1 MFQCR
6 STTHLTRFEGKIYP
20 EVGVADE
27 ATRIEQAAAAL
38 LRWLAQQNGPWQGD
52 RVPVDALVAAIGL
65 DVARFTA
72 ALHPGTL
79 GYLEPG
85 EELIFLRSGLAEPVR
100 RFTLAHELGH
110 AVLHRTDGLAARA
123 AGTWLA
129 QPMEDADDEWN
140 ESICGDDDLTAALET
155 SGAKGELLAAGQAYS
170 ARAQRE
176 GEANAFAAALLL
188 PTDQL
193 RQAVTSLRAGDS
205 KRTVTRRLATR
216 FGVSEDVLL
225 RRLCAL
231 LTLPASSSS
240 ASSALST
247 DAGQPLPSVA
257 PTPTPA
263 LDDEQRAAAAAVTPA
278 LIVAGPGSGKTTTLV
293 ARVAHLVRERGIA
306 PERVLALTFSRKAAR
321 EMADRLATL
330 LCDIGG
336 SDSDSS
342 AEHGPLAQPP
352 GPTVS
357 TIHAFCGD
365 MLRRYAPLVG
375 LRPDFRVVGEA
386 EGYFLL
392 RRVASGLHL
401 QHYMPLTAPALY
413 FPDLLRAISR
423 AKDSL
428 IEPEDYAA
436 TAQTMLDAA
445 KTPDD
450 RIAAERA
457 QELAAVYTAYQQALA
472 ARGDADYGDLVR
484 LCVRLFRDNPD
495 VLSAVRQRFSTV
507 LVDEFQDINRAMGVL
522 LRLLTGEDG
531 TLWAVGDADQAIY
544 RFRGASPANLA
555 LFSREYS
562 SAHIHH
568 LSGNYRSTP
577 TIIAAADSI
586 AQALLPGD
594 NRLSLRPI
602 RSPGARPQQ
611 VTLAVAPDE
620 AAEHAGLVRAIA
632 SHQQAGYT
640 WRDQAVL
647 CRTRKQARAV
657 VEALHQADIPTR
669 VAAPLLDQP
678 LIRDVLAV
686 LSLLSEPVGA
696 GLLRAGD
703 LPGHRF
709 SRAEARNVLASAR
722 DGHTSARALLM
733 GHLDEVAGL
742 SGAGK
747 RGLRALGKALLELRA
762 APDVATGLARYYF
775 TATGLGFTLME
786 RAAYGNDEA
795 RMQSGGLSHL
805 IALAR
810 LFDDSQ
816 RATRDERERAT
827 PASADWNGFLE
838 YVRVLL
844 GTPQGRAGIEE
855 DPAGEQPDAVWVLT
869 VHASKGLEFP
879 VVYVPGLAN
888 GRFPAQRLWER
899 VKAPLADDDEP
910 TDAAHDEE
918 ETCLFYVAIT
928 RARDELILSRPE
940 RLGRRSA
947 RPSPFLAPIERRLGH
962 DLQRLEWSAAGPREG
977 DQERGADD
985 GHISVA
991 GSRADDETLSV
1002 SAIETYARCPRQ
1014 YAYRYVEGLSAADG
1028 SLPRMRRGVIEALRL
1043 LYGDPNENGANGTS
1057 ALARAIERFDEAWT
1071 DQPAA
1076 QPSGTAASEHTDD
1089 EDNERPFND
1098 VYRRYGRRIIES
1110 AWRELADSGDTS
1122 SVSNRQVGF
1131 EETLAIPIGRRTIAL
1146 TVDRVERDAPQPDSG
1161 ATAQA
1166 QPRRPTATQYVRD
1179 RLGAAS
1185 DRPDLRA
1192 LLYTLAAEQQAGKG
1206 ERVEVSQ
1213 RNMTTGAREP
1223 VTIRPRQRENLHDEL
1238 TSAIEG
1244 ILRNDFTPRPEAHR
1258 CQSCPF
1264 LLICPAQ

>member
-1 MFQCR
+1 MA
-6 STTHLTRFEGKIYP
+6 E
-20 EVGVADE
+20 E
-27 ATRIEQAAAAL
+27 ATRIERAAAAL
-38 LRWLAQQNGPWQGD
+38 LRWLEQQNGPWQDD

-65 DVARFTA
+65 DVARFSP

-85 EELIFLRSGLAEPVR
+85 EELIFLRAGLAEPVR

-110 AVLHRTDGLAARA
+110 AVLHRTDGPAART
-123 AGTWLA
+123 AGTWLTQA
-129 QPMEDADDEWN
+129 AEETDDESY
-140 ESICGDDDLTAALET
+140 ESICGDEDLVAALET
-155 SGAKGELLAAGQAYS
+155 TGTKSEMLAAGQAYS

-188 PTDQL
+188 PADRL
-193 RQAVTSLRAGDS
+193 RQAIASLRASDS
-205 KRTVTRRLATR
+205 KRNIARHLATR
-216 FGVSEDVLL
+216 FGVSEDGLL
-225 RRLCAL
+225 RRLSAL
-231 LTLPASSSS
+231 LTLPASSPTSS
-240 ASSALST
+240 ST
-247 DAGQPLPSVA
+247 SMDAGQPLPHA
-257 PTPTPA
+257 APTPA
-263 LDDEQRAAAAAVTPA
+263 LDDEQRAAAAAETPA
-278 LIVAGPGSGKTTTLV
+278 LIIAGPGSGKTTTLV
-293 ARVAHLVRERGIA
+293 ARVAYLVREGGVV

-321 EMADRLATL
+321 EMADRLGTL
-330 LCDIGG
+330 LGDTTGDDADT
-336 SDSDSS
+336 SD
-342 AEHGPLAQPP
+342 EHGPLAQPP

-375 LRPDFRVVGEA
+375 LRPDFRVIGEA

-436 TAQTMLDAA
+436 TVQTMLNEA

-457 QELAAVYTAYQQALA
+457 QELAAVYAAYQQALA
-472 ARGDADYGDLVR
+472 ARGDADFGDLVR

-495 VLSAVRQRFSTV
+495 VLAAVRQRFGAV
-507 LVDEFQDINRAMGVL
+507 LVDEFQDINRAMGIL
-522 LRLLTGEDG
+522 LHLLTGEDG

-555 LFSREYS
+555 LFTREYS
-562 SAHIHH
+562 GAHVHH

-577 TIIAAADSI
+577 TIIAAAESI
-586 AQALLPGD
+586 ARSLLPGD
-594 NRLSLRPI
+594 NRLSLRPL
-602 RSPGARPQQ
+602 RPAGEVSQR
-611 VTLAVAPDE
+611 VTLAVALDE
-620 AAEHAGLVRAIA
+620 ASEHAGLVKAIA
-632 SHQQAGYT
+632 SRHEGGYA

-647 CRTRKQARAV
+647 CRTRRQARAI

-686 LSLLSEPVGA
+686 LSLLTESAGA

-709 SRAEARNVLASAR
+709 SRAEARNVLATAR
-722 DGHTSARALLM
+722 EAHTSARALLM
-733 GHLDEVAGL
+733 GHLGEVARL

-747 RGLRALGKALLELRA
+747 RGLRALGKALVELRT

-775 TATGLGFTLME
+775 SATGLGFTLME
-786 RAAYGNDEA
+786 KAACGNDEA

-816 RATRDERERAT
+816 RATEDEREGA
-827 PASADWNGFLE
+827 PAASADWNGFLE

-844 GTPQGRAGIEE
+844 STPQGRAGIED

-888 GRFPAQRLWER
+888 GRFPSQRQWER
-899 VKAPLADDDEP
+899 VKPPLAEDDEP
-910 TDAAHDEE
+910 TDATHDEE
-918 ETCLFYVAIT
+918 EACLFYVAIT

-947 RPSPFLAPIERRLGH
+947 RPSPFLAPIERRLGS
-962 DLQRLEWSAAGPREG
+962 DLPRLEWPATSPRASE
-977 DQERGADD
+977 QERGGDD
-985 GHISVA
+985 GHISVP
-991 GSRADDETLSV
+991 GSRANDETLSV
-1002 SAIETYARCPRQ
+1002 YAIETYARCPRQ
-1014 YAYRYVEGLSAADG
+1014 YAYRFVEGLSASDG
-1028 SLPRMRRGVIEALRL
+1028 NLPRMRRGVLEALRL
-1043 LYGDPNENGANGTS
+1043 LHSEPGGNSVSPDQTNANGKATLEE
-1057 ALARAIERFDEAWT
+1057 ALERFDEVWA

-1076 QPSGTAASEHTDD
+1076 AQQPGTEGSNGVHNP
-1089 EDNERPFND
+1089 EDNEVERPFHD
-1098 VYRRYGRRIIES
+1098 VYRRYGRRIVES
-1110 AWRELADSGDTS
+1110 AWQELAERNTANG
-1122 SVSNRQVGF
+1122 VAGRQVGF
-1131 EETLAIPIGRRTIAL
+1131 EEALAIPIGRRTIAL
-1146 TVDRVERDAPQPDSG
+1146 TVDRVERDAPAPESG
-1161 ATAQA
+1161 ATT
-1166 QPRRPTATQYVRD
+1166 QPGRPAATHYIRD
-1179 RLGAAS
+1179 RLGAAA

-1192 LLYTLAAEQQAGKG
+1192 LLYTMAAEQQTGKG

-1213 RNMTTGAREP
+1213 RNMATGAREP

>member
-1 MFQCR
+1 M
-6 STTHLTRFEGKIYP
+6 
-20 EVGVADE
+20 ADE
-27 ATRIEQAAAAL
+27 ATRIERAAAAL
-38 LRWLAQQNGPWQGD
+38 LRWLEQHNGPWQDD

-65 DVARFTA
+65 DVARFSP

-110 AVLHRTDGLAARA
+110 AVLHRTDGLAART

-129 QPMEDADDEWN
+129 QPPEETDGESY
-140 ESICGDDDLTAALET
+140 ESICGDDDLVAALET
-155 SGAKGELLAAGQAYS
+155 TGAKGELLAAGQAYS
-170 ARAQRE
+170 ARTQRE

-188 PTDQL
+188 PTDRL
-193 RQAVTSLRAGDS
+193 RQAITSLRASES
-205 KRTVTRRLATR
+205 KRNITRHLATR

-225 RRLCAL
+225 RRLSAL
-231 LTLPASSSS
+231 LTQPASSPVP
-240 ASSALST
+240 AT
-247 DAGQPLPSVA
+247 DAGQPLA
-257 PTPTPA
+257 PISPAPA
-263 LDDEQRAAAAAVTPA
+263 LDDEQRAAAAAETPA
-278 LIVAGPGSGKTTTLV
+278 LIIAGPGSGKTTTLV
-293 ARVAHLVRERGIA
+293 ARVAYLVRERGLA

-321 EMADRLATL
+321 EMADRLGML
-330 LCDIGG
+330 LGDPAGNDAG
-336 SDSDSS
+336 TSD
-342 AEHGPLAQPP
+342 EHGPLAQPP

-365 MLRRYAPLVG
+365 ILRRYAPLVG
-375 LRPDFRVVGEA
+375 LRPDFRVIGEA

-392 RRVASGLHL
+392 RRAASGLHL
-401 QHYMPLTAPALY
+401 QHYMPLTGPALY

-428 IEPEDYAA
+428 IEPEGYAA
-436 TAQTMLDAA
+436 TAQEMLDTA

-450 RIAAERA
+450 RVAAERA
-457 QELAAVYTAYQQALA
+457 QELAAVYAAYQQALE
-472 ARGDADYGDLVR
+472 ARGDADFGDLVR

-495 VLSAVRQRFSTV
+495 VLAAVRQRYNGV
-507 LVDEFQDINRAMGVL
+507 LVDEFQDINRAMGIL

-555 LFSREYS
+555 LFTREYS
-562 SAHIHH
+562 GAHVHH

-577 TIIAAADSI
+577 TIIAAAESI

-594 NRLSLRPI
+594 NRLSLHSL
-602 RSPGARPQQ
+602 RSADDLPQR

-620 AAEHAGLVRAIA
+620 AAEHAGLVRGI
-632 SHQQAGYT
+632 SSRHQAGYA

-647 CRTRKQARAV
+647 CRTRKQSRAV
-657 VEALHQADIPTR
+657 VEALQRADIPTR

-686 LSLLSEPVGA
+686 LSLLTEPAGA

-709 SRAEARNVLASAR
+709 SRAEARKVLAAAR
-722 DGHTSARALLM
+722 DAHTSARALLM
-733 GHLDEVAGL
+733 GNLGEVTGL
-742 SGAGK
+742 SGTGK
-747 RGLRALGKALLELRA
+747 RGLRSLGKALVELRA

-775 TATGLGFTLME
+775 GDTGLGFALME
-786 RAAYGNDEA
+786 KAACGNDEA

-805 IALAR
+805 VALAR

-816 RATRDERERAT
+816 RATEDEGDRA
-827 PASADWNGFLE
+827 PGASADWNGFLE

-844 GTPQGRAGIEE
+844 GTPQGRAGLEE
-855 DPAGEQPDAVWVLT
+855 DSVGEQPDAVWVLT

-888 GRFPAQRLWER
+888 GRFPSQRQWER
-899 VKAPLADDDEP
+899 VKPPLADDDAP

-928 RARDELILSRPE
+928 RARDELALSRPE

-947 RPSPFLAPIERRLGH
+947 RPSPFLAPIERQLGH
-962 DLQRLEWSAAGPREG
+962 DLLRLEWPATTTGPRENG
-977 DQERGADD
+977 QENGGED
-985 GHISVA
+985 GHIGVA
-991 GSRADDETLSV
+991 GARADDETLSV
-1002 SAIETYARCPRQ
+1002 YAIETYARCPRQ
-1014 YAYRYVEGLSAADG
+1014 YAYRYVEGLSASDG
-1028 SLPRMRRGVIEALRL
+1028 NLPRMRRGVLEALRL
-1043 LYGDPNENGANGTS
+1043 LHGEPDENGVSANPAS
-1057 ALARAIERFDEAWT
+1057 ADGNTTLSRALERFDEVWT
-1071 DQPAA
+1071 APPAAAA
-1076 QPSGTAASEHTDD
+1076 QPSGSEGSHDAHDD
-1089 EDNERPFND
+1089 ENEEERERPFND
-1098 VYRRYGRRIIES
+1098 IYRRYGRRIVES
-1110 AWRELADSGDTS
+1110 AWHELTERATVNGVAD
-1122 SVSNRQVGF
+1122 RQVGF

-1146 TVDRVERDAPQPDSG
+1146 TVDRVERDAPPPESD
-1161 ATAQA
+1161 ATA
-1166 QPRRPTATQYVRD
+1166 RPGRPAATHYVRD

-1192 LLYTLAAEQQAGKG
+1192 LLYTLAAEQKTGKG

-1223 VTIRPRQRENLHDEL
+1223 VTIRPRQRETLHDEL

>member
-1 MFQCR
+1 M
-6 STTHLTRFEGKIYP
+6 
-20 EVGVADE
+20 ADE
-27 ATRIEQAAAAL
+27 ATRIERAAAAL
-38 LRWLAQQNGPWQGD
+38 LRWLEQHNSPWQGD
-52 RVPVDALVAAIGL
+52 RVPVDTLVAAIGL
-65 DVARFTA
+65 DVARFPA

-85 EELIFLRSGLAEPVR
+85 EELIFLRAGLTEPVR

-110 AVLHRTDGLAARA
+110 AVLHRTDGLAAHT

-129 QPMEDADDEWN
+129 QSREDAGDEWY
-140 ESICGDDDLTAALET
+140 ESICGDDDLVAALET
-155 SGAKGELLAAGQAYS
+155 TGAKSELLAAGQAYS

-188 PTDQL
+188 PTDRL
-193 RQAVTSLRAGDS
+193 RQAITSLRAGDS
-205 KRTVTRRLATR
+205 KRNVTRHLATR

-231 LTLPASSSS
+231 LTLPVSSPSS
-240 ASSALST
+240 TQST

-257 PTPTPA
+257 STPI
-263 LDDEQRAAAAAVTPA
+263 LDDEQRTAAASETPA
-278 LIVAGPGSGKTTTLV
+278 LIIAGPGSGKTTTLV
-293 ARVAHLVRERGIA
+293 ARVAYLVRERGVS

-321 EMADRLATL
+321 EMAERLGTL
-330 LCDIGG
+330 LCDTDRNEDDA
-336 SDSDSS
+336 SD
-342 AEHGPLAQPP
+342 EHGPLAQPP

-375 LRPDFRVVGEA
+375 LRPDFRLVGEA

-428 IEPEDYAA
+428 IEPEEYAA
-436 TAQTMLDAA
+436 TTRAMQDEA
-445 KTPDD
+445 KTPED
-450 RIAAERA
+450 RTAAERA
-457 QELAAVYTAYQQALA
+457 QELAAVYAAYQQALT
-472 ARGDADYGDLVR
+472 ARGDADFGDLVR

-495 VLSAVRQRFSTV
+495 VLVSVRQRYSAV
-507 LVDEFQDINRAMGVL
+507 LVDEFQDINRAMGIL

-555 LFSREYS
+555 QFTSEYS
-562 SAHIHH
+562 GAHIHH

-577 TIIAAADSI
+577 TIIAAAEGI

-594 NRLSLRPI
+594 NRTSLRPI
-602 RSPGARPQQ
+602 RSPGATLQQ

-620 AAEHAGLVRAIA
+620 AAEHAGLVRTIA
-632 SHQQAGYT
+632 SHQQTGYA

-647 CRTRKQARAV
+647 CRTRKQARAM

-686 LSLLSEPVGA
+686 LSLLTEPAGA

-709 SRAEARNVLASAR
+709 TRAEARKVLTTAR
-722 DGHTSARALLM
+722 DAHISARALLI
-733 GHLDEVAGL
+733 GRLDEVAGL

-747 RGLRALGKALLELRA
+747 RGLRALGKALMELRA

-775 TATGLGFTLME
+775 TTTGLGFTLME
-786 RAAYGNDEA
+786 RAAGGNDEA

-816 RATRDERERAT
+816 RATEDERERAPT
-827 PASADWNGFLE
+827 VSADWNGFLE

-844 GTPQGRAGIEE
+844 GTPQGRAGVEE
-855 DPAGEQPDAVWVLT
+855 DPTSEQPDAVWVLT
-869 VHASKGLEFP
+869 AHASKGLEFP
-879 VVYVPGLAN
+879 VVYVPGLAS
-888 GRFPAQRLWER
+888 GRFPAQRQWER
-899 VKAPLADDDEP
+899 VKPPLSDGDEP
-910 TDAAHDEE
+910 SDAAHDEE

-928 RARDELILSRPE
+928 RARDELVLSRPE

-947 RPSPFLAPIERRLGH
+947 RPSPFLTPIERRLGNN
-962 DLQRLEWSAAGPREG
+962 LSRLEWPATGPREST
-977 DQERGADD
+977 QERGSDD
-985 GHISVA
+985 GHIGVA
-991 GSRADDETLSV
+991 ESPADDETLSV

-1014 YAYRYVEGLSAADG
+1014 YAYRYVEGLSASDG
-1028 SLPRMRRGVIEALRL
+1028 NLPRMRRGVLEALRL
-1043 LYGDPNENGANGTS
+1043 LYSEPGENNIASDHSSENGASTLAH
-1057 ALARAIERFDEAWT
+1057 ALERFDEVWT
-1071 DQPAA
+1071 DPPAA
-1076 QPSGTAASEHTDD
+1076 TQQPGIAGSNDSDEAAD
-1089 EDNERPFND
+1089 EGHERPFND
-1098 VYRRYGRRIIES
+1098 VYRRYGHRIVES
-1110 AWRELADSGDTS
+1110 AWRELAESGETGG
-1122 SVSNRQVGF
+1122 VSDRQVGF

-1146 TVDRVERDAPQPDSG
+1146 TVDRVERDAPPAESG
-1161 ATAQA
+1161 APT
-1166 QPRRPTATQYVRD
+1166 QPRRPAATHYIRD

-1192 LLYTLAAEQQAGKG
+1192 LLYTLAAEQQTGKG
-1206 ERVEVSQ
+1206 EHVEVSQ

-1238 TSAIEG
+1238 ASAIEG
-1244 ILRNDFTPRPEAHR
+1244 ILRNDFTPRPETHR

>member
-1 MFQCR
+1 M
-6 STTHLTRFEGKIYP
+6 
-20 EVGVADE
+20 ADE
-27 ATRIEQAAAAL
+27 ATRIERAAAAL
-38 LRWLAQQNGPWQGD
+38 LRWQEQHNGPWQGD
-52 RVPVDALVAAIGL
+52 RVSVDALVAAIGL
-65 DVARFTA
+65 DVARFSPG
-72 ALHPGTL
+72 LHPGTL

-110 AVLHRTDGLAARA
+110 AVLHRSDGLAART

-129 QPMEDADDEWN
+129 QPAEEAGDESY
-140 ESICGDDDLTAALET
+140 ESICGDDDLVAPLDTT
-155 SGAKGELLAAGQAYS
+155 GAQSELLAAGQAYS

-188 PTDQL
+188 PVDRL
-193 RQAVTSLRAGDS
+193 RQAITSLREGDS
-205 KRTVTRRLATR
+205 KRSITRHLATR

-225 RRLCAL
+225 RRLSTL
-231 LTLPASSSS
+231 LTLPASLARSLADVS
-240 ASSALST
+240 
-247 DAGQPLPSVA
+247 QPATSNM
-257 PTPTPA
+257 PTNMPTPA
-263 LDDEQRAAAAAVTPA
+263 LDEEQRAAAAAETPA
-278 LIVAGPGSGKTTTLV
+278 LIIAGPGSGKTTTLV
-293 ARVAHLVRERGIA
+293 ARVAYLVRERGTS
-306 PERVLALTFSRKAAR
+306 PESVLALTFSRKAAR

-330 LCDIGG
+330 LGDTTGNDAG
-336 SDSDSS
+336 RPD
-342 AEHGPLAQPP
+342 EHGPLAQPP

-357 TIHAFCGD
+357 TIHAFCSD

-375 LRPDFRVVGEA
+375 LRPDFRVIGEA

-428 IEPEDYAA
+428 IEPGDYAT

-445 KTPDD
+445 KTQDD

-457 QELAAVYTAYQQALA
+457 QELAAVYAAYQQALV
-472 ARGDADYGDLVR
+472 ARGDADFGDLVR
-484 LCVRLFRDNPD
+484 LCVRLFRDEPD
-495 VLSAVRQRFSTV
+495 VLAAVRQRYNAV
-507 LVDEFQDINRAMGVL
+507 LVDEFQDINRAMGIL
-522 LRLLTGEDG
+522 LHLLTGEDS

-555 LFSREYS
+555 LFTREYS
-562 SAHIHH
+562 SAHVHH
-568 LSGNYRSTP
+568 LSGNYRSTSP
-577 TIIAAADSI
+577 IIAAAESI

-594 NRLSLRPI
+594 ARMSLRPL
-602 RSPGARPQQ
+602 RSPDATSQR

-632 SHQQAGYT
+632 SRHEAGYA

-647 CRTRKQARAV
+647 CRTRRQARAV

-686 LSLLSEPVGA
+686 LSLLTEPAGA

-709 SRAEARNVLASAR
+709 SRAEARNVLATAR
-722 DGHTSARALLM
+722 DAHTSARALLM
-733 GHLDEVAGL
+733 GHLGEVAGL
-742 SGAGK
+742 SSSGK

-775 TATGLGFTLME
+775 SATGLGFTLME
-786 RAAYGNDEA
+786 ETACGNDEA

-816 RATRDERERAT
+816 RATENERDRT
-827 PASADWNGFLE
+827 SGASADWNGFLE

-869 VHASKGLEFP
+869 AHASKGLEFP

-888 GRFPAQRLWER
+888 GRFPSQRQWER
-899 VKAPLADDDEP
+899 VKPPLAEGDEP

-928 RARDELILSRPE
+928 RARDELVLSRPE

-947 RPSPFLAPIERRLGH
+947 RPSPFLAPIERRLGS
-962 DLQRLEWSAAGPREG
+962 DLPRLEWPATGPRESSR
-977 DQERGADD
+977 ER
-985 GHISVA
+985 
-991 GSRADDETLSV
+991 
-1002 SAIETYARCPRQ
+1002 
-1014 YAYRYVEGLSAADG
+1014 
-1028 SLPRMRRGVIEALRL
+1028 
-1043 LYGDPNENGANGTS
+1043 
-1057 ALARAIERFDEAWT
+1057 
-1071 DQPAA
+1071 
-1076 QPSGTAASEHTDD
+1076 
-1089 EDNERPFND
+1089 
-1098 VYRRYGRRIIES
+1098 
-1110 AWRELADSGDTS
+1110 
-1122 SVSNRQVGF
+1122 
-1131 EETLAIPIGRRTIAL
+1131 
-1146 TVDRVERDAPQPDSG
+1146 
-1161 ATAQA
+1161 
-1166 QPRRPTATQYVRD
+1166 
-1179 RLGAAS
+1179 
-1185 DRPDLRA
+1185 
-1192 LLYTLAAEQQAGKG
+1192 
-1206 ERVEVSQ
+1206 
-1213 RNMTTGAREP
+1213 
-1223 VTIRPRQRENLHDEL
+1223 
-1238 TSAIEG
+1238 
-1244 ILRNDFTPRPEAHR
+1244 
-1258 CQSCPF
+1258 
-1264 LLICPAQ
+1264 

>member
-1 MFQCR
+1 VFQRR
-6 STTHLTRFEGKIYP
+6 STTHWTRFDGKIYP

-27 ATRIEQAAAAL
+27 ATRIERAAEAL
-38 LRWLAQQNGPWQGD
+38 LRWLEQQSGPWQGD

-65 DVARFTA
+65 DVARFSP

-123 AGTWLA
+123 AGTWAA
-129 QPMEDADDEWN
+129 QPMEDAGDEWN

-188 PTDQL
+188 PTERL
-193 RQAVTSLRAGDS
+193 RQAITSLRASDS
-205 KRTVTRRLATR
+205 KRAITRHLATR

-231 LTLPASSSS
+231 LTLPATSSS
-240 ASSALST
+240 SSALST
-247 DAGQPLPSVA
+247 DAGQPLPSIA

-263 LDDEQRAAAAAVTPA
+263 LDDEQRAAAAAETPA
-278 LIVAGPGSGKTTTLV
+278 LIIAGPGSGKTTTLV

-330 LCDIGG
+330 LRDTDGN
-336 SDSDSS
+336 DSDVSD
-342 AEHGPLAQPP
+342 EHGPLAQPP

-375 LRPDFRVVGEA
+375 LRPDFRVIGEA

-428 IEPEDYAA
+428 IEPEEYAT
-436 TAQTMLDAA
+436 TAQTLLDEA

-450 RIAAERA
+450 WTAAERA
-457 QELAAVYTAYQQALA
+457 QELAVVYAAYQQALA
-472 ARGDADYGDLVR
+472 ARGDADFGDLVR
-484 LCVRLFRDNPD
+484 LCVRLFRDDPE
-495 VLSAVRQRFSTV
+495 VLVEVRQRYSAV
-507 LVDEFQDINRAMGVL
+507 LVDEFQDINRAMGIL
-522 LRLLTGEDG
+522 LHLLTGEDA
-531 TLWAVGDADQAIY
+531 TLWAVGDTDQAIY

-555 LFSREYS
+555 LFTREYA

-577 TIIAAADSI
+577 TIIAAAESI

-594 NRLSLRPI
+594 NRVSLRPV
-602 RSPGARPQQ
+602 RSPGTTPQQ
-611 VTLAVAPDE
+611 VTLATAPDE
-620 AAEHAGLVRAIA
+620 AAEHAGLVSAIA
-632 SHQQAGYT
+632 SHQQTGYA

-647 CRTRKQARAV
+647 CRTRRQARAV
-657 VEALHQADIPTR
+657 VEALRQADIPTR

-686 LSLLSEPVGA
+686 LSLLTEPAGA

-709 SRAEARNVLASAR
+709 SRMEARNVLATAR
-722 DGHTSARALLM
+722 DAHTAARALLM

-747 RGLRALGKALLELRA
+747 RGLRALGRALVELRA

-775 TATGLGFTLME
+775 TTTGLGFTLME
-786 RAAYGNDEA
+786 QAVCGNDEA
-795 RMQSGGLSHL
+795 RMQSSGLSHL

-816 RATRDERERAT
+816 RATEDEREGAT
-827 PASADWNGFLE
+827 PSSADWNGFLE

-855 DPAGEQPDAVWVLT
+855 EPTGEQPDAVWVLT

-888 GRFPAQRLWER
+888 GRFPAQRQWER

-910 TDAAHDEE
+910 TDAAHDDE

-928 RARDELILSRPE
+928 RARDELVLSRPE
-940 RLGRRSA
+940 RIGRRSA
-947 RPSPFLAPIERRLGH
+947 RPSPFLAPIERRLRH
-962 DLQRLEWSAAGPREG
+962 DLLRLEWPAAGPRESS
-977 DQERGADD
+977 QEHGSDD
-985 GHISVA
+985 GHISMVET
-991 GSRADDETLSV
+991 RAEDETLSV

-1014 YAYRYVEGLSAADG
+1014 YAYRYVEGLSASDG
-1028 SLPRMRRGVIEALRL
+1028 NLPRMRHGVLEALQL
-1043 LYGDPNENGANGTS
+1043 LYGKPDENSANGTS
-1057 ALARAIERFDEAWT
+1057 ALSRALERFDEVWA
-1071 DQPAA
+1071 DAPATG
-1076 QPSGTAASEHTDD
+1076 QSSGTAGSENTD
-1089 EDNERPFND
+1089 ENERERPFND
-1098 VYRRYGRRIIES
+1098 VYRRYGRRIVES
-1110 AWRELADSGDTS
+1110 AWRELAESSETSG
-1122 SVSNRQVGF
+1122 VSDRQVGF

-1146 TVDRVERDAPQPDSG
+1146 TVDRVERDAPPPESG
-1161 ATAQA
+1161 APPQA
-1166 QPRRPTATQYVRD
+1166 PPKRPEATHYIRD

-1192 LLYTLAAEQQAGKG
+1192 LLYTLAAEQQTSKG

-1223 VTIRPRQRENLHDEL
+1223 VTIRPRQRESLHDEL

>member
-1 MFQCR
+1 
-6 STTHLTRFEGKIYP
+6 
-20 EVGVADE
+20 VAEE
-27 ATRIEQAAAAL
+27 ATRIERAAAAL
-38 LRWLAQQNGPWQGD
+38 LRWLEQQNGPWQDD
-52 RVPVDALVAAIGL
+52 RVPVDALVAAIRL
-65 DVARFTA
+65 DVARFSP

-85 EELIFLRSGLAEPVR
+85 EELIFLRAGLPEPVR

-110 AVLHRTDGLAARA
+110 AVLHRTDGPAART

-129 QPMEDADDEWN
+129 QPSDDVDDESY
-140 ESICGDDDLTAALET
+140 ESICGDDDLVAALET
-155 SGAKGELLAAGQAYS
+155 NDAKGELLAAGQAYS

-188 PTDQL
+188 PADRL
-193 RQAVTSLRAGDS
+193 RQAIASLRASDGRRS
-205 KRTVTRRLATR
+205 ITRHLATR

-225 RRLCAL
+225 RRLSAL
-231 LTLPASSSS
+231 LTLPASSST
-240 ASSALST
+240 SSSTST
-247 DAGQPLPSVA
+247 DAGQSLPPIA
-257 PTPTPA
+257 PTPA
-263 LDDEQRAAAAAVTPA
+263 LDDEQRAAAAAETPA
-278 LIVAGPGSGKTTTLV
+278 LIIAGPGSGKTTTLV
-293 ARVAHLVRERGIA
+293 ARVAYLVRERGVA
-306 PERVLALTFSRKAAR
+306 SERVLALTFSRKAAR

-330 LCDIGG
+330 LGDTAGN
-336 SDSDSS
+336 DSDTSD
-342 AEHGPLAQPP
+342 EHGPLAQPP

-375 LRPDFRVVGEA
+375 LRPDFRVIGEA

-401 QHYMPLTAPALY
+401 QHYMPLTGPALY

-428 IEPEDYAA
+428 IEPEEYAA
-436 TAQTMLDAA
+436 TAQTMLEAA

-450 RIAAERA
+450 RIAVERA
-457 QELAAVYTAYQQALA
+457 QELAAVYAAYQQALA
-472 ARGDADYGDLVR
+472 ARGDADFGDLVR
-484 LCVRLFRDNPD
+484 LCAKLFRDNPD
-495 VLSAVRQRFSTV
+495 VLAAVRQRYSAV
-507 LVDEFQDINRAMGVL
+507 LVDEFQDINRAMGIL
-522 LRLLTGEDG
+522 LHLLTGEDG

-555 LFSREYS
+555 LFTREYS
-562 SAHIHH
+562 GAHVHH

-577 TIIAAADSI
+577 AILAAAESI
-586 AQALLPGD
+586 AQTLLPGD
-594 NRLSLRPI
+594 NRLSLRPM
-602 RSPGARPQQ
+602 RSPDATPQQ
-611 VTLAVAPDE
+611 VTLAVTPDE
-620 AAEHAGLVRAIA
+620 AAEHAGLVREI
-632 SHQQAGYT
+632 SSRHQAGYA

-647 CRTRKQARAV
+647 CRTRRQARAV

-686 LSLLSEPVGA
+686 LSLLTEPAGA

-709 SRAEARNVLASAR
+709 SRTEARNVLATAR
-722 DGHTSARALLM
+722 DAHTSARTLLM
-733 GHLDEVAGL
+733 GHLGEVARL
-742 SGAGK
+742 SGSGK
-747 RGLRALGKALLELRA
+747 RGLRALGKALLELRT

-775 TATGLGFTLME
+775 SVTGLGFTLME
-786 RAAYGNDEA
+786 QAACGNDEA

-816 RATRDERERAT
+816 RATEDERDNA
-827 PASADWNGFLE
+827 PGASADWNGFLE

-888 GRFPAQRLWER
+888 GRFPSQRQWER
-899 VKAPLADDDEP
+899 VKPPLADDEAP

-918 ETCLFYVAIT
+918 EACLFYVAIT
-928 RARDELILSRPE
+928 RARDELVLSRPE

-962 DLQRLEWSAAGPREG
+962 DLSRLEWPATGPRESSR
-977 DQERGADD
+977 ERDGED

-991 GSRADDETLSV
+991 RLQANDETLSV

-1014 YAYRYVEGLSAADG
+1014 YASRYVEGLSASDG
-1028 SLPRMRRGVIEALRL
+1028 NLPRMRRGVLEALRL
-1043 LYGDPNENGANGTS
+1043 LHGESDENSVSPDPASANGTS
-1057 ALARAIERFDEAWT
+1057 ALSRALERFDEVWT
-1071 DQPAA
+1071 DLPAA
-1076 QPSGTAASEHTDD
+1076 TQQPGTEGSNGAHNA
-1089 EDNERPFND
+1089 EDNEIERPFHD
-1098 VYRRYGRRIIES
+1098 VYRRYGRRIVES
-1110 AWRELADSGDTS
+1110 AWRELAERNAANGVAD
-1122 SVSNRQVGF
+1122 RQVGF

-1146 TVDRVERDAPQPDSG
+1146 TVDRVERDAPPPESG
-1161 ATAQA
+1161 APPQTRPS
-1166 QPRRPTATQYVRD
+1166 QPAATHYVRD
-1179 RLGAAS
+1179 RLGATS

-1192 LLYTLAAEQQAGKG
+1192 LLYTLAAEQQTGKG

>member
-1 MFQCR
+1 
-6 STTHLTRFEGKIYP
+6 
-20 EVGVADE
+20 VADE

-38 LRWLAQQNGPWQGD
+38 LRWLEQRTGPWQGD

-65 DVARFTA
+65 DVARFSP

-110 AVLHRTDGLAARA
+110 AVLHRTDGLAART

-129 QPMEDADDEWN
+129 QADEDGGDESY
-140 ESICGDDDLTAALET
+140 ESICGDDDLVAALET
-155 SGAKGELLAAGQAYS
+155 TGAKGELLAAGQAYS

-188 PTDQL
+188 PTDGL
-193 RQAVTSLRAGDS
+193 RQAIASLRASDS
-205 KRTVTRRLATR
+205 KRTITRHLATR

-225 RRLCAL
+225 RRLSAL
-231 LTLPASSSS
+231 LTLPASSPSS
-240 ASSALST
+240 SSSIAT

-257 PTPTPA
+257 PTPA
-263 LDDEQRAAAAAVTPA
+263 LDDEQRAAAAAETPA

-293 ARVAHLVRERGIA
+293 ARVAYLVRERGIA
-306 PERVLALTFSRKAAR
+306 SERVLALTFSRKAAR
-321 EMADRLATL
+321 EMADRLGAL
-330 LCDIGG
+330 LCDTAGG
-336 SDSDSS
+336 DSDASD
-342 AEHGPLAQPP
+342 ERGPLAQPP

-375 LRPDFRVVGEA
+375 LRPDFRVIGEA

-457 QELAAVYTAYQQALA
+457 QELAAVYAAYQQALA
-472 ARGDADYGDLVR
+472 ARGDADFGDLIR
-484 LCVRLFRDNPD
+484 LCVRLFRDHPD
-495 VLSAVRQRFSTV
+495 VLAAVRQRYGAV
-507 LVDEFQDINRAMGVL
+507 LVDEFQDINRAMGIL

-555 LFSREYS
+555 LFTREYS
-562 SAHIHH
+562 GAHVHQ

-577 TIIAAADSI
+577 TIIAAAESI

-594 NRLSLRPI
+594 ARMSLRSLRP
-602 RSPGARPQQ
+602 SSATPQR
-611 VTLAVAPDE
+611 VSLAIAPDE
-620 AAEHAGLVRAIA
+620 AAEHAGLVGEISSR
-632 SHQQAGYT
+632 HEAGYA
-640 WRDQAVL
+640 WRDQAAL
-647 CRTRKQARAV
+647 CRTRRQARAV

-686 LSLLSEPVGA
+686 LSLLTESAGA

-709 SRAEARNVLASAR
+709 SRAEARKVLATAR
-722 DGHTSARALLM
+722 DAHTSARALLM
-733 GHLDEVAGL
+733 GHLDEVVGL

-747 RGLRALGKALLELRA
+747 RGLRALGKALMELRA

-775 TATGLGFTLME
+775 GATGLGFTLME
-786 RAAYGNDEA
+786 KAACGNDEA
-795 RMQSGGLSHL
+795 RTQSGGLSHL

-816 RATRDERERAT
+816 RATEDEREGAAN
-827 PASADWNGFLE
+827 ASADWNGFLE

-844 GTPQGRAGIEE
+844 STPQGRAGIEE
-855 DPAGEQPDAVWVLT
+855 DPASEQPDAVWVLT
-869 VHASKGLEFP
+869 AHASKGLEFP

-888 GRFPAQRLWER
+888 GRFPAQRQWER
-899 VKAPLADDDEP
+899 VKPPLADGDEP

-918 ETCLFYVAIT
+918 EACLFYVAIT
-928 RARDELILSRPE
+928 RAREELVLSRPE
-940 RLGRRSA
+940 RLGRRNA
-947 RPSPFLAPIERRLGH
+947 RPSPFLAPIERRLGN
-962 DLQRLEWSAAGPREG
+962 DLLRLEWPATGPRESG
-977 DQERGADD
+977 QERGSED

-991 GSRADDETLSV
+991 GSRTDDETLSV
-1002 SAIETYARCPRQ
+1002 YAIETYARCPRQ
-1014 YAYRYVEGLSAADG
+1014 YAYRYVEGLSASDG
-1028 SLPRMRRGVIEALRL
+1028 NLPRMRRGVLEALRL
-1043 LYGDPNENGANGTS
+1043 LYGEPDENSVAPDQTSANGNTTLS
-1057 ALARAIERFDEAWT
+1057 HALERFDEVWA
-1071 DQPAA
+1071 DLPAA
-1076 QPSGTAASEHTDD
+1076 TQQPGTEGANGPDNADD
-1089 EDNERPFND
+1089 NEIERPFHD
-1098 VYRRYGRRIIES
+1098 VYRRYGRRIVES
-1110 AWRELADSGDTS
+1110 AWRELAERNAANGTS
-1122 SVSNRQVGF
+1122 DRRVGF
-1131 EETLAIPIGRRTIAL
+1131 EETLAIPIGRRTISL
-1146 TVDRVERDAPQPDSG
+1146 TVDRIERDAPQPDTGVPS
-1161 ATAQA
+1161 
-1166 QPRRPTATQYVRD
+1166 PSRRPVATHYVRD

-1192 LLYTLAAEQQAGKG
+1192 LLYTLAAEQQTGNG